1 MNRKMTRETHN
12 LELSTRHQL
21 LDLNREKVNFVL
33 NFNIV
38 AEDNKHFFVIILT
51 QKEVDKYG
59 NLDEIEM
66 KTAPGKIS
74 GTITVK
80 DNVYENYIL
89 LLKSNDNCKVSV
101 DLDVQEVE
109 PELNDVQE
117 NYNEMSEPQGNIG
130 YEVSQDNIPIYKKT
144 WFWIFLFIL
153 LLMVGYLGYNYIQ
166 NRKENYQL
174 GENITQAAK
183 ISSNNKEHNLDMDLD
198 NSGNNIYEHKNSTY
212 ENLKNV
218 GV

>member
-1 MNRKMTRETHN
+1 MPRETHN

-21 LDLNREKVNFVL
+21 LDLNRDKVNFVL

-101 DLDVQEVE
+101 DLDVEEVE

-117 NYNEMSEPQGNIG
+117 NFNEMSEPQGNIG
-130 YEVSQDNIPIYKKT
+130 YEVSEDNIPIYRKT

-174 GENITQAAK
+174 GENIAQAAK
-183 ISSNNKEHNLDMDLD
+183 ISSNKEHNVDMDLE

-218 GV
+218 GE

>member
-1 MNRKMTRETHN
+1 MTRETHN

-21 LDLNREKVNFVL
+21 LDLNKEKVNFIL

-51 QKEVDKYG
+51 QKEVDKYE

-89 LLKSNDNCKVSV
+89 LLKSNDNCKVNIN
-101 DLDVQEVE
+101 LDIDEVE
-109 PELNDVQE
+109 PELNDVHE
-117 NYNEMSEPQGNIG
+117 NFNEMSEPENNVG
-130 YEVSQDNIPIYKKT
+130 YEVSEDNIPIYKKT

-183 ISSNNKEHNLDMDLD
+183 ISNNKEHHVDMDLD
-198 NSGNNIYEHKNSTY
+198 LENSGNNIYEHKNSTY

-218 GV
+218 GE

>member
-1 MNRKMTRETHN
+1 MTRETHN
-12 LELSTRHQL
+12 LELTTRHQL
-21 LDLNREKVNFVL
+21 LDLNRDKVNFVL

-101 DLDVQEVE
+101 DLDVEEVE

-117 NYNEMSEPQGNIG
+117 NFNEMSEPQGNIG
-130 YEVSQDNIPIYKKT
+130 YEVSEDNIPIYRKT

-153 LLMVGYLGYNYIQ
+153 LLMVGYLGYNYIH

-174 GENITQAAK
+174 GENIAQAAK
-183 ISSNNKEHNLDMDLD
+183 ISSNNKEHNLDMDLE

-218 GV
+218 GE

>member
-1 MNRKMTRETHN
+1 MTRETHN

-21 LDLNREKVNFVL
+21 LDLNRDKVNFVL

-101 DLDVQEVE
+101 DLDVEEVE
-109 PELNDVQE
+109 PELNAVQE

-130 YEVSQDNIPIYKKT
+130 YEVSEDNIPIYKKT

-174 GENITQAAK
+174 GENIAQAAK
-183 ISSNNKEHNLDMDLD
+183 ISSNNKEHNVDMDLE

>member
-1 MNRKMTRETHN
+1 MTRETHN

-89 LLKSNDNCKVSV
+89 LLKSNDNCKVHV
-101 DLDVQEVE
+101 DLDVEEVE
-109 PELNDVQE
+109 PEIKDVQE
-117 NYNEMSEPQGNIG
+117 NFNEMSEPENNVG
-130 YEVSQDNIPIYKKT
+130 YEVSEDNIPIYKKT

-174 GENITQAAK
+174 GENIAQAAK
-183 ISSNNKEHNLDMDLD
+183 ISTNNKEHHVDMDLE
-198 NSGNNIYEHKNSTY
+198 NSGNIYEHKNSTY

-218 GV
+218 GE

>member
-1 MNRKMTRETHN
+1 MTRETHN

-101 DLDVQEVE
+101 DLDIEEVE
-109 PELNDVQE
+109 PEIKDVQE
-117 NYNEMSEPQGNIG
+117 NFNEMSEPQNNVG
-130 YEVSQDNIPIYKKT
+130 YEVSEDNIPIYKKT

-166 NRKENYQL
+166 NRKDNYQL

-183 ISSNNKEHNLDMDLD
+183 ISSNNTEHNVDIE

-218 GV
+218 GE

>member
-1 MNRKMTRETHN
+1 MTRETHN
-12 LELSTRHQL
+12 LELTTRHQL
-21 LDLNREKVNFVL
+21 LDLNRDKVNFVL

-101 DLDVQEVE
+101 DLDVEEVE

-117 NYNEMSEPQGNIG
+117 NFNEMSEPQGNIG
-130 YEVSQDNIPIYKKT
+130 YEVSEDNIPIYRKT

-174 GENITQAAK
+174 GENIAQAAK
-183 ISSNNKEHNLDMDLD
+183 ISSNNKEHNLDMDLE

-218 GV
+218 GE

>member
-1 MNRKMTRETHN
+1 MTRETHN

-89 LLKSNDNCKVSV
+89 LLKSNDNCKVHV
-101 DLDVQEVE
+101 DLDVEEVE
-109 PELNDVQE
+109 PELKDVQE
-117 NYNEMSEPQGNIG
+117 NFNEMSEPQGNIG
-130 YEVSQDNIPIYKKT
+130 YEVSEDNIPIYRKT

-174 GENITQAAK
+174 GENIAQAAK
-183 ISSNNKEHNLDMDLD
+183 TSTNNKEHNVDIDLE

-218 GV
+218 GE

>member
-1 MNRKMTRETHN
+1 MPRETHN

-21 LDLNREKVNFVL
+21 LDLNRDKVNFVL

-101 DLDVQEVE
+101 DLDVEEVE

-130 YEVSQDNIPIYKKT
+130 YEVSEDNIPIYKKT

-174 GENITQAAK
+174 GENIAQAAK
-183 ISSNNKEHNLDMDLD
+183 ISSNNTEHNVDIDLE

-218 GV
+218 GI

>member
-1 MNRKMTRETHN
+1 MTRETHN

-89 LLKSNDNCKVSV
+89 LLKSNDNCKVHV
-101 DLDVQEVE
+101 DLDIEEVE
-109 PELNDVQE
+109 PEIKDVQE
-117 NYNEMSEPQGNIG
+117 NFNEMSEPENNVG
-130 YEVSQDNIPIYKKT
+130 YEVREDNIPIYKKT

-153 LLMVGYLGYNYIQ
+153 LLMVGYLGYNYIK

-174 GENITQAAK
+174 GENIAQAAK
-183 ISSNNKEHNLDMDLD
+183 ISTNKEHNVDIE

-218 GV
+218 GE